1 MNQDAAFEVVWKA
14 LSSIKEGDMEAAL
27 QALSVD
33 ECDVLMK
40 YIYRGCDASRLLISS
55 SLVSD

>member
-1 MNQDAAFEVVWKA
+1 
-14 LSSIKEGDMEAAL
+14 MEAAV

-40 YIYRGCDASRLLISS
+40 YIYRGCDASRLLSPRLLSLTDVGPSS
-55 SLVSD
+55 PTTNPRATP